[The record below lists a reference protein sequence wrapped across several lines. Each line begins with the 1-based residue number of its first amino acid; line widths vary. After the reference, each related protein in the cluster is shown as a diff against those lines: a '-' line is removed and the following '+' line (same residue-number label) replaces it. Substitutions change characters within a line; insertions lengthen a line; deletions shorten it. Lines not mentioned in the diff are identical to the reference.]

1 MEETA
6 DREEEDVREGE
17 ENEQEMPDRMRE
29 ESRAFDAFFDQ
40 LVHEARMFLAA
51 TESSGSPSQASFASS
66 SFAPPAPASPSLS
79 SSSLVGSLGEKR
91 AEGAAFHLNRLKEAA
106 EKLALIRRRSGS
118 GGEGEARRRRMQA
131 ATLSRLEDQLIQERD
146 RSATKSR
153 RFSFRKKA
161 EKPARAGPSA
171 ASASCAS
178 EGKGK
183 AEADPISNALS
194 SPGETQEGTRTEL
207 KPAGGKREEEG
218 EDDICGAHTVLV
230 ENRTDEIIVFR
241 PGDLEGRELILRDL
255 DECLVVVADKIPAA
269 RVRRLRTC
277 LVFSLWLFGCT
288 KSLFALQTQQLRV
301 HDSRDVAFLL
311 RIFSSQEAVFGPQ
324 LLELRVVAR
333 HSVEADRTETKREDE
348 TAESERCAVPPR
360 SEQPQGLEPACLW
373 QDVKDFDWIKKQAS
387 PHWKA
392 VPLCP
397 PFNFSLAPLTLHVEA
412 QNSGLTAPPRS
423 VPGQVLEPNAPE
435 WFSIAALRAAASAGA
450 LALRAAREATAG
462 DRSVSLPEDEEE
474 DEI

>member
-1 MEETA
+1 MFHI
-6 DREEEDVREGE
+6 EGDGE
-17 ENEQEMPDRMRE
+17 L
-29 ESRAFDAFFDQ
+29 AFI
-40 LVHEARMFLAA
+40 
-51 TESSGSPSQASFASS
+51 
-66 SFAPPAPASPSLS
+66 AP
-79 SSSLVGSLGEKR
+79 G
-91 AEGAAFHLNRLKEAA
+91 
-106 EKLALIRRRSGS
+106 
-118 GGEGEARRRRMQA
+118 
-131 ATLSRLEDQLIQERD
+131 
-146 RSATKSR
+146 
-153 RFSFRKKA
+153 
-161 EKPARAGPSA
+161 
-171 ASASCAS
+171 
-178 EGKGK
+178 
-183 AEADPISNALS
+183 
-194 SPGETQEGTRTEL
+194 
-207 KPAGGKREEEG
+207 
-218 EDDICGAHTVLV
+218 
-230 ENRTDEIIVFR
+230 IVFR

-277 LVFSLWLFGCT
+277 LVL
-288 KSLFALQTQQLRV
+288 
-301 HDSRDVAFLL
+301 
-311 RIFSSQEAVFGPQ
+311 SQEAVFGPQ